1 MAIGRVARKLYAQ
14 QGEFGTV
21 RKAYKEAFR
30 RQMIA
35 NYAPANVIGRMFGF
49 GSMFHTMAKK
59 AFGVPE
65 WNPRSLETGRPDI
78 VPGQSQTRGRQGAAR
93 STAMMRAS
101 DMVLADIAENTERTA
116 DAMENIN
123 KIAALEQKKQD
134 LGENFKREQEF
145 EENLK
150 KIKPIAV
157 EKAGESSRL
166 PTSSPLDNLLASLF
180 SGLPKLGDSLWKV
193 ALGGA
198 AGLALGGMAIKG
210 AGRLLLRFG
219 PVGMILGGLYSGIEE
234 YMKTGSFKTAIS
246 QFFAGAT
253 GGLLGPEFQN
263 ALKDAAQKAGGKG
276 TTLFNQAKGGGGYVS
291 TNSTA
296 PAATPAAAP
305 KAPGYSFWKDSALG
319 RFLKRPFEPTG
330 SAAAGQSKQEIID
343 GKPVVKMKISSLPVA
358 PPQFFKGGLSNLGAL
373 NSAQT
378 TSIGGL
384 EGNLLNTIAQAEAPA
399 SGYDGIF
406 GNNDRTQEFMKL
418 TGGRRLTELSVAEV
432 MALQPRFVSLNRA
445 RGGRANEGGAVGRY
459 QIVTKTLRGLV
470 SEMGLSGSETFS
482 PQLQDQM
489 AIHLLKR
496 RGLDSFKEGKIS
508 ASQFQN
514 NLSMEWAGLPNV
526 SGLSS
531 YQGVGSNKA
540 TISSS
545 ALQTTLA
552 GAPPLNVAAATT
564 AARSTQAAA
573 STAAG
578 ATSFQSSMTAPQAMS
593 TTIVNNLPPAAFGA
607 SPQMNESVDEFV
619 TRVMVAMGIV
629 VQT

>member
-1 MAIGRVARKLYAQ
+1 MAIGRVARKLYSQ

-78 VPGQSQTRGRQGAAR
+78 VPGQQARGRQGAAR

-123 KIAALEQKKQD
+123 KIAALEQKKED

-150 KIKPIAV
+150 RIKPISV
-157 EKAGESSRL
+157 EKVGEASSLSDSSSNKAMGAG
-166 PTSSPLDNLLASLF
+166 LAALF
-180 SGLPKLGDSLWKV
+180 SGLLKLGDSLWKV

-246 QFFAGAT
+246 QFFGGVT

-263 ALKDAAQKAGGKG
+263 SLKDAAKKASTRG

-291 TNSTA
+291 TNTSASPSISTSA
-296 PAATPAAAP
+296 SDSQ
-305 KAPGYSFWKDSALG
+305 GYSFWNDSALG

-330 SAAAGQSKQEIID
+330 SAAAQEIVG
-343 GKPVVKMKISSLPVA
+343 GKPVVRTKIAPMPPSAARTSPTPVSVAPAASSVGGMSSDIPPEGQKLLNAISRTESGGAYNAIVGSGKYGAPATFSDYSDHPRIKGVGLTKAGGEWLHVNDPRQRDFSTAAGKYQITARTWDALRARYPDLTDFSPKNQDKAAWYLAQEDYKRRTGNDLTQDLKDSSKAGSIGQALSATWTSLP
-358 PPQFFKGGLSNLGAL
+358 GGMES
-373 NSAQT
+373 Q
-378 TSIGGL
+378 
-384 EGNLLNTIAQAEAPA
+384 
-399 SGYDGIF
+399 
-406 GNNDRTQEFMKL
+406 
-418 TGGRRLTELSVAEV
+418 V
-432 MALQPRFVSLNRA
+432 
-445 RGGRANEGGAVGRY
+445 
-459 QIVTKTLRGLV
+459 
-470 SEMGLSGSETFS
+470 
-482 PQLQDQM
+482 
-489 AIHLLKR
+489 
-496 RGLDSFKEGKIS
+496 S
-508 ASQFQN
+508 ASKFAQ
-514 NLSMEWAGLPNV
+514 SMT
-526 SGLSS
+526 S
-531 YQGVGSNKA
+531 
-540 TISSS
+540 
-545 ALQTTLA
+545 TT
-552 GAPPLNVAAATT
+552 PPLNVAAATT

-593 TTIVNNLPPAAFGA
+593 TTIVNNLPPTAFGA